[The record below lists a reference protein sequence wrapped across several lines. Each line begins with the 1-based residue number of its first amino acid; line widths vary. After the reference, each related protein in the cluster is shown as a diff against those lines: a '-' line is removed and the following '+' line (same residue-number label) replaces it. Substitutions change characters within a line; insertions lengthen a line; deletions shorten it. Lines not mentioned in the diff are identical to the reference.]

1 MVLFNVL
8 FIIFLLCSTLG
19 NIFLCKL
26 RLILFCHLRRS
37 VFIYSLIFKL
47 NLPEFIVAWDFHF
60 ISASIL
66 CNQDISRILSSLALK
81 TT

>member
-1 MVLFNVL
+1 MLLLIVL

-19 NIFLCKL
+19 DTLQIKSNF
-26 RLILFCHLRRS
+26 ILPLTQKIC
-37 VFIYSLIFKL
+37 IYSLIFKL
-47 NLPEFIVAWDFHF
+47 NLPEFTVAWDFHF
-60 ISASIL
+60 ISVSIL